1 MADLYERMQGTASR
15 LLDKFNQGVVQYVPP
30 GTPVNDWET
39 ATAGAPVTLEAVAR
53 GPSQQYLSDLITTSD
68 IQITASVFGQTPSQS
83 GKITIDGVEKQIIKV
98 QQKPAAGTPVCWM
111 IWVKG

>member
-1 MADLYERMQGTASR
+1 MADFYDEMQATATE
-15 LLDKFNQGVVQYVPP
+15 LLTEFNQGVIQYIPLTLP
-30 GTPVNDWET
+30 ANEWENPTAGTPI
-39 ATAGAPVTLEAVAR
+39 TLEAVAR

-68 IQITASVFGQTPSQS
+68 IQITASVFGQTPTQS